1 MKLGK
6 SFNIAK
12 MERTLKISV
21 KALLRK
27 NLSLYN
33 SEEDEF
39 LMLGGC
45 ASLILQN
52 SILCHC

>member
-6 SFNIAK
+6 SFDIAK

-33 SEEDEF
+33 SEEDKF
-39 LMLGGC
+39 LMSGGC

-52 SILCHC
+52 SILYHC